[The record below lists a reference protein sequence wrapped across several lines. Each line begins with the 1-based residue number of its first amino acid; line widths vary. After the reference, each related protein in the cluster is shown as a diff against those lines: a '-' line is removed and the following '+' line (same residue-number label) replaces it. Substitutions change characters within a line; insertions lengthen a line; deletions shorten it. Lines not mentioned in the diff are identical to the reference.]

1 MLDEGEYEPL
11 TVEKA
16 VEISAKVYNSDNE
29 YQYKETILYAK
40 WEKSN

>member
-1 MLDEGEYEPL
+1 MWFENPINR
-11 TVEKA
+11 K
-16 VEISAKVYNSDNE
+16 SKVYNSDNE